1 MKLKHIIYTGVVA
14 LSLIAGTTSCKKSSF
29 DINRNPNNPTD
40 STISYDLILPAALNG
55 TGRVVGRNWAFL
67 QNWLG
72 YWARSGTYAP
82 SVMEESYQITTSFAT
97 GVFTNLYDNT
107 YDYQSMQN
115 SAEKA
120 GANFYA
126 GIARIM
132 KAHNFGLL
140 VDVYNNVPYSE
151 ALKGGGNT
159 TPKFDK
165 GLDIYKDLLRQVDT
179 GISLIKGTTAAEN
192 KNIATTDIMFAGNA
206 SKWVKLGNTIKL
218 RLLVHLMNG
227 GILKPQEIV
236 PGISIPTEI
245 AKITAEGSGFLAAG
259 ENAEVQPGYSTDK
272 PNPFYSFYVGD
283 PSDPTPS
290 AQNSVYYKANEYAID
305 YYAYNGDPRR
315 ERFYTAGS
323 QGMRG
328 VAYGAP
334 SITDNA
340 APTLSGVNGPG
351 TARTASSAQRIFT
364 AVESLF
370 LQAEAIHRGFLPG
383 GAAAA
388 KTMTRAGITESFV
401 MLGLTAANATT
412 YMNNNAGYADVDYD
426 APPLAAGLPGGG
438 LYTIISQKWFSLNAI
453 ATYEVW
459 SDYRR
464 VDYNPPTINHFVY
477 GQAVGFDAGPPI
489 SISPANTST
498 QIPVR
503 LLYPQT
509 EYNYNPV
516 NTGAEGTINQ
526 FTSRVFWDLR

>member
-1 MKLKHIIYTGVVA
+1 MKLKHIIYTVVVA
-14 LSLIAGTTSCKKSSF
+14 ISLIAGTTSCKKSVF
-29 DINRNPNNPTD
+29 DINKNPNNPTD
-40 STISYDLILPAALNG
+40 STISYDLILPSALNG
-55 TGRVVGRNWAFL
+55 TGRVVGRNWSFL

-72 YWARSGTYAP
+72 FWARSGTYAP

-97 GVFTNLYDNT
+97 GVFTSLYDNT
-107 YDYQSMQN
+107 YDYQAMQS

-126 GIARIM
+126 GIGRIM

-165 GLDIYKDLLRQVDT
+165 GIDIYKDLLRQIDT

-192 KNIATTDIMFAGNA
+192 KNIATTDIMFKGNVTRWA
-206 SKWVKLGNTIKL
+206 KFGNTLKL

-227 GILKPQEIV
+227 GIFKPQELV
-236 PGISIPTEI
+236 PGIDIPAEI
-245 AKITAEGSGFLAAG
+245 AKINAEGSGYLAAG
-259 ENAEVQPGYSTDK
+259 ENAEVNPGYSSDK

-283 PSDPTPS
+283 PSDPTAS
-290 AQNSVYYKANEYAID
+290 AQNSVYYKANIYAID
-305 YYAYNGDPRR
+305 YYNYNGDPRLG
-315 ERFYTAGS
+315 RFYTAGS
-323 QGMRG
+323 QGQRG
-328 VAYGAP
+328 VPYGAP
-334 SITDNA
+334 SDAANA
-340 APTLSGVNGPG
+340 APTLSGINGPG
-351 TARTASSAQRIFT
+351 SARSAADAQRIFT

-370 LQAEAIHRGFLPG
+370 LQAEAIHRGFIPG

-388 KTMTRAGITESFV
+388 NTMTRAGITESFV
-401 MLGLTAANATT
+401 MLGLTTTQATS
-412 YMNNNAGYADVDYD
+412 YMTGNAGYVDVDYTS
-426 APPLAAGLPGGG
+426 AALGAGLPVGG
-438 LYTIISQKWFSLNAI
+438 LYTIISQKWFALNAI
-453 ATYEVW
+453 APYEVW

-464 VDYNPPTINHFVY
+464 VDHNPPTVNHFVY
-477 GQAVGFDAGPPI
+477 GVGSGFDPGPPI

-509 EYNYNPV
+509 EYNYNPT